1 MPLLLMGIQVTFLKV
16 WVVIYIFSI
25 FIYAV
30 SQQNK
35 KEHDRDNSGKAGYFI
50 LILCGATFLLSC
62 CIGAILELQTTAIVT
77 FP

>member
-16 WVVIYIFSI
+16 WVVMYILSI

-35 KEHDRDNSGKAGYFI
+35 DEDDRDDGGKAGRFI
-50 LILCGATFLLSC
+50 LLLCGATFLLSC
-62 CIGAILELQTTAIVT
+62 GIGAILELQTTAIIT